1 MSLNPEDLHVVSF
14 ETEPDPGTDIGTDTG
29 TDTGADTGTTFGP
42 PSANPPMCDSPFCAI
57 TIDRTCPHH
66 GC

>member
-14 ETEPDPGTDIGTDTG
+14 ETEHELGTDTTRAPG
-29 TDTGADTGTTFGP
+29 TGIQ
-42 PSANPPMCDSPFCAI
+42 CDSPWCAI
-57 TIDRTCPHH
+57 TIDRTCPHN